1 MSRIF
6 DEFKE
11 KLPLLVT
18 LSSVA
23 SVVIGGSLTK
33 AIVDAKLAGS
43 KSILADAVMNSINN
57 ITNFSFLTGMFADF
71 GLFLKITLGIFA
83 IVFILYFM
91 AKYNESNKSEYEGKE
106 NGSSQWSNGT
116 EDYKHDSNGK
126 EILNKKEGFILSRKH
141 YLGTDLKKVGINKN
155 ILVVGGSGA
164 GKTACYIKPN
174 IMQCLGSYI
183 ITDPKGELYKETS
196 EYLKREGYEVRAF
209 NLVNPTYSDFYNPI
223 SNICSDQDV
232 DTLAHILVTGANK
245 EGGGGDDPFWDNTAK
260 MLICATIYYVLSV
273 LPLEQQNIGSCLNII
288 RQGGADSSI
297 FEKLF
302 IDDLKPE
309 HPGRIQYESFK
320 TAADKTMQSIVISS
334 ISKMRVFDMPAIQRI
349 TSSNSIDFRSVAKK
363 KTVIYVITSA
373 AESTYDFVS
382 TMFFSQMFSIL
393 YKQADDYGSRLPNQ
407 VYFLLDEFANI
418 GQIPDFQ
425 KKLSTTRSLGISIS
439 IIVQSL
445 DQLEALY
452 KESYE
457 NILGNCDT
465 QLLLGTNSQ
474 KTAEYFSKSL
484 GQTTIKI
491 QQKSIN
497 KDKDESK
504 KQGVSI
510 STQRQAR
517 DLMTV
522 DEIRRLDN
530 NKEIIMVRGLKPIL
544 AEKAWYYKY
553 HPKKDIIESLKIASI
568 KEMPIP
574 EAVPYSYFDVQQYL
588 ADRKRRAQEILKSRS
603 KDVEVDTSS
612 MSSTSTQSSQTT
624 SKDDFQ
630 IDLGTPSATQ
640 TQAKP
645 YSAPKNREAE
655 IDTSPLAEGMGSTSY
670 NDLYENSDF
679 DPISHVSKKKKSSS
693 SSSDDFDLQSEL
705 ESKFDKLFGSSGSS
719 NDF

>member
-1 MSRIF
+1 MRDF
-6 DEFKE
+6 FEDLKQ
-11 KLPLLVT
+11 KAPLLITVSLV
-18 LSSVA
+18 LSLVL
-23 SVVIGGSLTK
+23 GGALTK
-33 AIVDAKLAGS
+33 SIVDAKAAGEE
-43 KSILADAVMNSINN
+43 AVIIAAFSTLIGN
-57 ITNFSFLTGMFADF
+57 ITSFKFFSGIFADF
-71 GLFLKITLGIFA
+71 ATFLKITGFIFVG
-83 IVFILYFM
+83 VFGVYFY
-91 AKYNESNKSEYEGKE
+91 AKYKSSQGSEYEGKE
-106 NGSSQWSNGT
+106 NGSSQWGKGA
-116 EDYKHDSNGK
+116 EDYKHDSNGR
-126 EILNKKEGFILSRKH
+126 EILNKKEGFILSKTH

-155 ILVVGGSGA
+155 ILVVGGSGS

-196 EYLKREGYEVRAF
+196 QFLKSEGYDVKAF

-223 SNICSDQDV
+223 YNICSDQDV

-260 MLICATIYYVLSV
+260 MLISATIYYVLSV

-288 RQGGADSSI
+288 RQGGSDSSI

-302 IDDLKPE
+302 IDDLMPE

-349 TSSNSIDFRSVAKK
+349 TSSNSINFRDVAKK

-491 QQKSIN
+491 EQKSIN
-497 KDKDESK
+497 KDKDENK

-522 DEIRRLDN
+522 DEIRRMDN
-530 NKEIIMVRGLKPIL
+530 NKEILMVRGLKPIM
-544 AEKAWYYKY
+544 AEKAWYFKV
-553 HPKKDIIESLKIASI
+553 HPKRDIIESMKLGSI
-568 KEMPIP
+568 KDMPIP
-574 EAVPYSYFDVQQYL
+574 EELPYSYFDVQKYL
-588 ADRKRRAQEILKSRS
+588 QDRKRRAQEILKNRS
-603 KDVEVDTSS
+603 KDVQVDTGYSS
-612 MSSTSTQSSQTT
+612 AAQD
-624 SKDDFQ
+624 KNRPY
-630 IDLGTPSATQ
+630 GTVD
-640 TQAKP
+640 
-645 YSAPKNREAE
+645 KNREAE
-655 IDTSPLAEGMGSTSY
+655 IDHRPLANGMDSNSY
-670 NDLYENSDF
+670 NDLYENNDYN
-679 DPISHVSKKKKSSS
+679 PIADAQTSESKAPNEITQE
-693 SSSDDFDLQSEL
+693 DYDLQSEL
-705 ESKFDKLFGSSGSS
+705 ESKFDKLFGSSSS
-719 NDF
+719 AVNDD

>member
-1 MSRIF
+1 MRKF
-6 DEFKE
+6 FEEFK
-11 KLPLLVT
+11 KNAPALIVLALI
-18 LSSVA
+18 A
-23 SVVIGGSLTK
+23 SVVLGGALTK
-33 AIVDAKLAGS
+33 SITDAKAAGS
-43 KSILADAVMNSINN
+43 TALITDVLGTFLNN
-57 ITNFSFLTGMFADF
+57 ITSMAFLGGMFSDF
-71 GLFLKITLGIFA
+71 LLFLQITFWTFVAVFGIYIFA
-83 IVFILYFM
+83 KLQ
-91 AKYNESNKSEYEGKE
+91 APKTSEYEGRE
-106 NGSSQWSNGT
+106 NGSSVWSDGV
-116 EDYKHDSNGK
+116 EDYKHASDGK
-126 EILNKKEGFILSRKH
+126 EILNKKDGFILSRKH

-174 IMQCLGSYI
+174 IMQCLGSYV

-196 EYLKREGYEVRAF
+196 KFLEQEGYEIKAF
-209 NLVNPTYSDFYNPI
+209 NLVNPKYSDFYNPI
-223 SNICSDQDV
+223 ANICSDQDV
-232 DTLAHILVTGANK
+232 DTLAHILVTGASK
-245 EGGGGDDPFWDNTAK
+245 EGGGDDPFWDNTAK
-260 MLICATIYYVLSV
+260 MLISATIYYVLSV
-273 LPLEQQNIGSCLNII
+273 LPLEEQNIGSCLNII
-288 RQGGADSSI
+288 RQGGSDSSI

-349 TSSNSIDFRSVAKK
+349 TSSNSIDFRNVAKK
-363 KTVIYVITSA
+363 KTAIFVITSA

-407 VYFLLDEFANI
+407 VYFLLDEFANV

-445 DQLEALY
+445 DQLESLY
-452 KESYE
+452 KDSYE

-491 QQKSIN
+491 QQKSIS
-497 KDKDESK
+497 KDKAEK
-504 KQGVSI
+504 EKQGVSI

-530 NKEIIMVRGLKPIL
+530 NKELILVRGLKPII
-544 AEKAWYYKY
+544 AEKAWYFKF
-553 HPKKDIIESLKIASI
+553 HPKREIIESLKIGSI
-568 KEMPIP
+568 TEMPVP
-574 EAVPYSYFDVQQYL
+574 QPVPYGYFDVQQYL
-588 ADRKRRAQEILKSRS
+588 SNRKKRAQEILKARS
-603 KDVEVDTSS
+603 KDVDLDSISFDNQKDKKEGQAPKQNELQID
-612 MSSTSTQSSQTT
+612 MGKT
-624 SKDDFQ
+624 SK
-630 IDLGTPSATQ
+630 
-640 TQAKP
+640 P
-645 YSAPKNREAE
+645 YQPYKEDRGPE
-655 IDTSPLAEGMGSTSY
+655 IDNSPLVEGMEKTSY
-670 NDLYENSDF
+670 NDLYENNDF
-679 DPISHVSKKKKSSS
+679 DPIVGSKKDSKN
-693 SSSDDFDLQSEL
+693 DEFDLQSEL
-705 ESKFDKLFGSSGSS
+705 ESKFNKLFGSTAKKN
-719 NDF
+719 NDDF

>member
-1 MSRIF
+1 MGKFF

-11 KLPLLVT
+11 KAPALIVIALLLVIV
-18 LSSVA
+18 L
-23 SVVIGGSLTK
+23 GGALTK
-33 AIVDAKLAGS
+33 SVTDAAAEGKGWIESLS
-43 KSILADAVMNSINN
+43 TVLDN
-57 ITNFSFLTGMFADF
+57 ITTFSFFSGIFADF
-71 GLFLKITLGIFA
+71 GLFMKISLVIIA
-83 IVFILYFM
+83 IVFGVYFY
-91 AKYNESNKSEYEGKE
+91 AWYKANSGSEYEGKE
-106 NGSSQWSNGT
+106 NGSSQLSNGS

-126 EILNKKEGFILSRKH
+126 EILNKNNGFILSRKH

-196 EYLKREGYEVRAF
+196 EFLKREGYEVKAF

-223 SNICSDQDV
+223 SNVCSDQDV

-288 RQGGADSSI
+288 RQGGADGSI

-349 TSSNSIDFRSVAKK
+349 TSSNSIDFREIARKK
-363 KTVIYVITSA
+363 MAIFVITSA

-382 TMFFSQMFSIL
+382 TMFFSQMLAIL

-452 KESYE
+452 KDSYE

-491 QQKSIN
+491 EQKSIN
-497 KDKDESK
+497 KDKDEAK

-530 NKEIIMVRGLKPIL
+530 NKEIVMVRGLKPIL

-553 HPKKDIIESLKIASI
+553 HPKREIIESLKIESI
-568 KEMPIP
+568 KDMPIP
-574 EAVPYSYFDVQQYL
+574 EPVPYSYFDVQQYL
-588 ADRKRRAQEILKSRS
+588 ADRKRRAQEILKSNR
-603 KDVEVDTSS
+603 KDVEIDTSS
-612 MSSTSTQSSQTT
+612 LGQSSVATTSTPAQSEP
-624 SKDDFQ
+624 Q
-630 IDLGTPSATQ
+630 IDIGNSAVNTPQ
-640 TQAKP
+640 RP
-645 YSAPKNREAE
+645 YSAQPKNREAE
-655 IDTSPLAEGMGSTSY
+655 IDNRPLAEGMSSTSY

-679 DPISHVSKKKKSSS
+679 DPISNGSKKSSS
-693 SSSDDFDLQSEL
+693 SSDEFDLQSEL
-705 ESKFDKLFGSSGSS
+705 ESKFDKLFGKSSS
-719 NDF
+719 NSNTDI

>member
-1 MSRIF
+1 MKGFF
-6 DEFKE
+6 DEFKQ
-11 KLPLLVT
+11 KAPILIVIALV
-18 LSSVA
+18 LA
-23 SVVIGGSLTK
+23 VVFGGALTK
-33 AIVDAKLAGS
+33 SITDAKVAGS
-43 KSILADAVMNSINN
+43 DSLLFEVLTTLFGN
-57 ITNFSFLTGMFADF
+57 ITNMSFFSGIVADI
-71 GLFLKITLGIFA
+71 GLFLQITLWIFVVVFGIYIYA
-83 IVFILYFM
+83 YS
-91 AKYNESNKSEYEGKE
+91 KNSNKSEYEGKE
-106 NGSSQWSNGT
+106 NGSSQWSNGS
-116 EDYKHDSNGK
+116 EDYKHDSNGR
-126 EILNKKEGFILSRKH
+126 EILNKKEGFILSTKH

-183 ITDPKGELYKETS
+183 VTDPKGELYKETS
-196 EYLKREGYEVRAF
+196 KFLKNEGYDVKTF

-260 MLICATIYYVLSV
+260 MLISATIYYVLSV

-349 TSSNSIDFRSVAKK
+349 TSSNSIDFRNVAKK

-445 DQLEALY
+445 DQLESLY
-452 KESYE
+452 KDSYE

-491 QQKSIN
+491 EQKSIS
-497 KDKDESK
+497 KDKDEAK

-530 NKEIIMVRGLKPIL
+530 NKEIIMVRGLKPIM
-544 AEKAWYYKY
+544 ANKAWYYKF
-553 HPKKDIIESLKIASI
+553 HPKREIIESMKIGSI

-574 EAVPYSYFDVQQYL
+574 EPVPYSYFDVQQYL
-588 ADRKRRAQEILKSRS
+588 ADRKRRAQEILKSRQ
-603 KDVEVDTSS
+603 KEVEVDTSS
-612 MSSTSTQSSQTT
+612 MSSSTSSSQTT
-624 SKDDFQ
+624 S
-630 IDLGTPSATQ
+630 ATSS
-640 TQAKP
+640 T
-645 YSAPKNREAE
+645 PKNYSTYTAEKNRDAE
-655 IDTSPLAEGMGSTSY
+655 IDTRPLADGMDSSSY
-670 NDLYENSDF
+670 NDLYENSDYN
-679 DPISHVSKKKKSSS
+679 PISNVKTSGKKAQN
-693 SSSDDFDLQSEL
+693 DEFDLQNEL
-705 ESKFDKLFGSSGSS
+705 ESKFDKLFGSSS
-719 NDF
+719 NKNNNDY

>member
-1 MSRIF
+1 MRKF
-6 DEFKE
+6 FEEFK
-11 KLPLLVT
+11 KNAPMLIVLALI
-18 LSSVA
+18 A
-23 SVVIGGSLTK
+23 SVVFGGALTK
-33 AIVDAKLAGS
+33 SITDAKAAESTSLITDVLS
-43 KSILADAVMNSINN
+43 TVFDN
-57 ITNFSFLTGMFADF
+57 ITSLAFLGGMFSDF
-71 GLFLKITLGIFA
+71 LLFLQITLWIFVAVFAIYIFA
-83 IVFILYFM
+83 KM
-91 AKYNESNKSEYEGKE
+91 QANPSSEYEGKE
-106 NGSSQWSNGT
+106 NGSSVWSDGV
-116 EDYKHDSNGK
+116 EDYKHASDGK

-174 IMQCLGSYI
+174 IMQCLGSYV

-196 EYLKREGYEVRAF
+196 KFLEQEGYEIKAF
-209 NLVNPTYSDFYNPI
+209 NLVNPKYSDFYNPI
-223 SNICSDQDV
+223 ANICSDQDV

-245 EGGGGDDPFWDNTAK
+245 EGGGDDPFWDNTAK
-260 MLICATIYYVLSV
+260 MLISATIYYVLSV
-273 LPLEQQNIGSCLNII
+273 LPLEEQNIGSCLNII

-363 KTVIYVITSA
+363 KTAIFVITSA

-407 VYFLLDEFANI
+407 VYFLLDEFANV

-445 DQLEALY
+445 DQLESLY
-452 KESYE
+452 KDSYE

-491 QQKSIN
+491 QQKSVS
-497 KDKDESK
+497 KDKSEHE

-530 NKEIIMVRGLKPIL
+530 NKEIIMVRGLKPIM
-544 AEKAWYYKY
+544 AEKAWYFKF
-553 HPKKDIIESLKIASI
+553 HPKREIIESLKIGSI
-568 KEMPIP
+568 TEMPIP
-574 EAVPYSYFDVQQYL
+574 KSVPYGYFDVQQYL
-588 ADRKRRAQEILKSRS
+588 ANRKKRAQEILKSRS
-603 KDVEVDTSS
+603 KDVDLDSISFDTN
-612 MSSTSTQSSQTT
+612 TPKAQPAPAA
-624 SKDDFQ
+624 KEPDIQ
-630 IDLGTPSATQ
+630 IDMGKPS
-640 TQAKP
+640 KP
-645 YSAPKNREAE
+645 YEPFKTDKGPE
-655 IDTSPLAEGMGSTSY
+655 IDNNPLVEGMEKTSY

-679 DPISHVSKKKKSSS
+679 DPISHTSSKSSKN
-693 SSSDDFDLQSEL
+693 DEFDLQSEL
-705 ESKFDKLFGSSGSS
+705 ESKFDKLFGKSSKKN
-719 NDF
+719 NDDF

>member
-1 MSRIF
+1 MRKF
-6 DEFKE
+6 FEDFK
-11 KLPLLVT
+11 KNAPVLVV
-18 LSSVA
+18 LALIA
-23 SVVIGGSLTK
+23 SVVVGGAITQS
-33 AIVDAKLAGS
+33 IVDARAAEEGS
-43 KSILADAVMNSINN
+43 KLFDVISSTFTN
-57 ITNFSFLTGMFADF
+57 ITNMAFLGGIFSDFL
-71 GLFLKITLGIFA
+71 LFLQVTFWIFVVVFGVYVFAKIS
-83 IVFILYFM
+83 
-91 AKYNESNKSEYEGKE
+91 AKSKSEYEGKE
-106 NGSSQWSNGT
+106 NGSSEWSDGV

-126 EILNKKEGFILSRKH
+126 EILNKKDGFILSRRH

-155 ILVVGGSGA
+155 VIVVGGSGS

-174 IMQCLGSYI
+174 IMQCLGSYV

-196 EYLKREGYEVRAF
+196 KYLQNEGYDVKVF
-209 NLVNPTYSDFYNPI
+209 NLVNPKYSDFYNPI

-232 DTLAHILVTGANK
+232 DTLAHILVTGAHK

-260 MLICATIYYVLSV
+260 MLISATIYYVLSV

-349 TSSNSIDFRSVAKK
+349 TSSNSIDFRAVAKK

-452 KESYE
+452 KDSYE

-465 QLLLGTNSQ
+465 QILLGTNSQ

-484 GQTTIKI
+484 GQTTIRI
-491 QQKSIN
+491 ESKSVN
-497 KDKDESK
+497 KDKDERQ
-504 KQGVSI
+504 KQGVSV

-517 DLMTV
+517 DLLTV

-553 HPKKDIIESLKIASI
+553 HPKREIIESLKIESI
-568 KEMPIP
+568 TDMPIP
-574 EAVPYSYFDVQQYL
+574 EMVPYSYFDVQRYL
-588 ADRKRRAQEILKSRS
+588 VDRKRRAQEVLRARQ
-603 KDVEVDTSS
+603 KDVEIDQETVNAPKPEAKVAPSP
-612 MSSTSTQSSQTT
+612 STTP
-624 SKDDFQ
+624 DIQ
-630 IDLGTPSATQ
+630 IEND
-640 TQAKP
+640 AKP
-645 YSAPKNREAE
+645 YDPYKNRKGEAE
-655 IDTSPLAEGMGSTSY
+655 IDNKPLVEGMEETSY
-670 NDLYENSDF
+670 NDLYENNDN
-679 DPISHVSKKKKSSS
+679 DPINGGSQK
-693 SSSDDFDLQSEL
+693 DDFDLQKEL
-705 ESKFDKLFGSSGSS
+705 EAKFDKLFGKP
-719 NDF
+719 NKKNEDY

>member
-1 MSRIF
+1 MKGFF
-6 DEFKE
+6 DEFKQ
-11 KLPLLVT
+11 KAPILIVIALV
-18 LSSVA
+18 LA
-23 SVVIGGSLTK
+23 VVFGGALTK
-33 AIVDAKLAGS
+33 SITDAKVAGS
-43 KSILADAVMNSINN
+43 DSLLFEVLTTLFGN
-57 ITNFSFLTGMFADF
+57 ITNMSFFSGIVADI
-71 GLFLKITLGIFA
+71 GLFLQITLWIFVVVFGIYIYA
-83 IVFILYFM
+83 YF
-91 AKYNESNKSEYEGKE
+91 KNSNKSEYEGKE
-106 NGSSQWSNGT
+106 NGSSQWSNGS
-116 EDYKHDSNGK
+116 EDYKHDSNGR
-126 EILNKKEGFILSRKH
+126 EILNKKEGFILSTKH

-183 ITDPKGELYKETS
+183 VTDPKGELYKETS
-196 EYLKREGYEVRAF
+196 KFLKNEGYDVKTF

-260 MLICATIYYVLSV
+260 MLISATIYYVLSV

-349 TSSNSIDFRSVAKK
+349 TSSNSIDFRNVAKK

-445 DQLEALY
+445 DQLESLY
-452 KESYE
+452 KDSYE

-491 QQKSIN
+491 EQKSIS
-497 KDKDESK
+497 KDKDEAK

-530 NKEIIMVRGLKPIL
+530 NKEIIMVRGLKPIM
-544 AEKAWYYKY
+544 ANKAWYYKF
-553 HPKKDIIESLKIASI
+553 HPKREIIESMKIGSI

-574 EAVPYSYFDVQQYL
+574 EPVPYSYFDVQQYL
-588 ADRKRRAQEILKSRS
+588 ADRKRRAQEILKSRQ
-603 KDVEVDTSS
+603 KEVEVDTSS
-612 MSSTSTQSSQTT
+612 MSSSTSSSQTT
-624 SKDDFQ
+624 S
-630 IDLGTPSATQ
+630 ATSS
-640 TQAKP
+640 T
-645 YSAPKNREAE
+645 PKNYSTYTAEKNRDAE
-655 IDTSPLAEGMGSTSY
+655 IDTRPLADGMDSSSY
-670 NDLYENSDF
+670 NDLYENSDYN
-679 DPISHVSKKKKSSS
+679 PISNVKTSGKKAQN
-693 SSSDDFDLQSEL
+693 DEFDLQNEL
-705 ESKFDKLFGSSGSS
+705 ESKFDKLFGSSS
-719 NDF
+719 NKNNNDY

>member
-1 MSRIF
+1 MKGFF
-6 DEFKE
+6 DEFKQ
-11 KLPLLVT
+11 KAPILIVIALV
-18 LSSVA
+18 LA
-23 SVVIGGSLTK
+23 VVFGGALTK
-33 AIVDAKLAGS
+33 SITDAKVAGS
-43 KSILADAVMNSINN
+43 DSLLFEVLTTLFGN
-57 ITNFSFLTGMFADF
+57 ITNMSFFSGIVADI
-71 GLFLKITLGIFA
+71 GLFLQITLWIFVVVFGIYIYA
-83 IVFILYFM
+83 YS
-91 AKYNESNKSEYEGKE
+91 KNSNKSEYEGKE
-106 NGSSQWSNGT
+106 NGSSQWSNGS
-116 EDYKHDSNGK
+116 EDYKHDSNGR
-126 EILNKKEGFILSRKH
+126 EILNKKEGFILSTKH

-183 ITDPKGELYKETS
+183 VTDPKGELYKETS
-196 EYLKREGYEVRAF
+196 KFLKNEGYDVKTF

-260 MLICATIYYVLSV
+260 MLISATIYYVLSV

-349 TSSNSIDFRSVAKK
+349 TSSNSIDFRNVAKK

-445 DQLEALY
+445 DQLESLY
-452 KESYE
+452 KDSYE

-491 QQKSIN
+491 EQKSIS
-497 KDKDESK
+497 KDKDEAK

-530 NKEIIMVRGLKPIL
+530 NKEIIMVRGLKPIM
-544 AEKAWYYKY
+544 ANKAWYYKF
-553 HPKKDIIESLKIASI
+553 HPKREIIESMKIGSI

-574 EAVPYSYFDVQQYL
+574 EPVPYSYFDVQQYL
-588 ADRKRRAQEILKSRS
+588 ADRKRRAQEILKSRQ
-603 KDVEVDTSS
+603 KEVEVDTSS
-612 MSSTSTQSSQTT
+612 MSSSTSSSQTT
-624 SKDDFQ
+624 S
-630 IDLGTPSATQ
+630 ATSS
-640 TQAKP
+640 T
-645 YSAPKNREAE
+645 PKNYSTYTAEKNRDAE
-655 IDTSPLAEGMGSTSY
+655 IDTRPLADGMDSSSY
-670 NDLYENSDF
+670 NDLYENSDYN
-679 DPISHVSKKKKSSS
+679 PISNVKTSGKKAQN
-693 SSSDDFDLQSEL
+693 DEFDLQNEL
-705 ESKFDKLFGSSGSS
+705 ESKFDKLFGSSS
-719 NDF
+719 NKNNDDY

>member
-1 MSRIF
+1 MRDF
-6 DEFKE
+6 FEDFKQ
-11 KLPLLVT
+11 KAPLLLIVSLI
-18 LSSVA
+18 LSIVLGGAICKSVA
-23 SVVIGGSLTK
+23 
-33 AIVDAKLAGS
+33 DAKAAGDTKLLAAA
-43 KSILADAVMNSINN
+43 ITNSFGN
-57 ITNFSFLTGMFADF
+57 ITNFSFFSGIFAEF
-71 GLFLKITLGIFA
+71 VLFLKITGVIIVIAFA
-83 IVFILYFM
+83 MYAY
-91 AKYNESNKSEYEGKE
+91 AKYKASQKGEYEGKE
-106 NGSSQWSNGT
+106 NGSSQWGRGA
-116 EDYKHDSNGK
+116 EDYKHASDGK
-126 EILNKKEGFILSRKH
+126 EILNRKEGFILSKTH
-141 YLGTDLKKVGINKN
+141 YLGTDLRKVGINKN
-155 ILVVGGSGA
+155 ILVVGGSGS

-196 EYLKREGYEVRAF
+196 QFLKSEGYDVKAF

-223 SNICSDQDV
+223 YNICSDQDV

-260 MLICATIYYVLSV
+260 MLISATIYYVLSV

-302 IDDLKPE
+302 IDDLMPE

-349 TSSNSIDFRSVAKK
+349 TSSNSINFRDVAKK

-452 KESYE
+452 KDSYE

-491 QQKSIN
+491 EQKSIN
-497 KDKDESK
+497 KDKDENK

-522 DEIRRLDN
+522 DEIRRMDN
-530 NKEIIMVRGLKPIL
+530 NKEILMVRGLKPIM
-544 AEKAWYYKY
+544 AEKAWYFKV
-553 HPKKDIIESLKIASI
+553 HPKRDIIESMKLGSI
-568 KEMPIP
+568 KDMPIP
-574 EAVPYSYFDVQQYL
+574 EELPYSFFDVQKYL
-588 ADRKRRAQEILKSRS
+588 QDRKRRAQEILKNRS
-603 KDVEVDTSS
+603 KDVQVDTGFS
-612 MSSTSTQSSQTT
+612 
-624 SKDDFQ
+624 
-630 IDLGTPSATQ
+630 SATQ
-640 TQAKP
+640 DKSRP
-645 YSAPKNREAE
+645 YGSVDKNREAE
-655 IDTSPLAEGMGSTSY
+655 IDTRPLANGMDSNSY
-670 NDLYENSDF
+670 NDLYENNDYN
-679 DPISHVSKKKKSSS
+679 PIADAQTSESKAPNEITQE
-693 SSSDDFDLQSEL
+693 DYDLQSEL
-705 ESKFDKLFGSSGSS
+705 ESKFDKLFGSSSS
-719 NDF
+719 AVNDDL

>member
-1 MSRIF
+1 MKDF
-6 DEFKE
+6 FEDFKQ
-11 KLPLLVT
+11 KAPILIVITLVISIV
-18 LSSVA
+18 L
-23 SVVIGGSLTK
+23 GGSLTK
-33 AIVDAKLAGS
+33 SIVDAKAAGEDVLYYVLS
-43 KSILADAVMNSINN
+43 NWLGN
-57 ITNFSFLTGMFADF
+57 ITNMGFFAGVFADF
-71 GLFLKITLGIFA
+71 LLFLKITLVITVVVFGIY
-83 IVFILYFM
+83 IY
-91 AKYNESNKSEYEGKE
+91 AKIKAGQKSEYEGKE
-106 NGSSQWSNGT
+106 NGSSQWGKGS
-116 EDYKHDSNGK
+116 EDYKHDSTGR
-126 EILNKKEGFILSRKH
+126 EILNKKDGFILSKTH

-155 ILVVGGSGA
+155 ILVVGGSGS

-196 EYLKREGYEVRAF
+196 QFLKSEGYDVKAF

-223 SNICSDQDV
+223 YNICSDQDV

-260 MLICATIYYVLSV
+260 MLISATIYYVLSV

-288 RQGGADSSI
+288 RQGGSDSSI

-302 IDDLKPE
+302 IDDLMPE

-349 TSSNSIDFRSVAKK
+349 TSSNSINFRDVAKK

-452 KESYE
+452 KDSYE

-491 QQKSIN
+491 EQKSIN
-497 KDKDESK
+497 KDKDENK

-522 DEIRRLDN
+522 DEIRRMDN
-530 NKEIIMVRGLKPIL
+530 NKEILMVRGLKPIM
-544 AEKAWYYKY
+544 AEKAWYFKV
-553 HPKKDIIESLKIASI
+553 HPKRDIIESMKLGSI
-568 KEMPIP
+568 KDMPIP
-574 EAVPYSYFDVQQYL
+574 EELPYSYFDVQKYL
-588 ADRKRRAQEILKSRS
+588 QDRKRRAQEILKNRS
-603 KDVEVDTSS
+603 KDVQVDTGYSS
-612 MSSTSTQSSQTT
+612 SAAQD
-624 SKDDFQ
+624 KNRPY
-630 IDLGTPSATQ
+630 GTVD
-640 TQAKP
+640 
-645 YSAPKNREAE
+645 KNREAE
-655 IDTSPLAEGMGSTSY
+655 IDHRPLANGMDSNSY
-670 NDLYENSDF
+670 NDLYENNDYN
-679 DPISHVSKKKKSSS
+679 PIADAQTSESKAPNEITQE
-693 SSSDDFDLQSEL
+693 DYDLQSEL
-705 ESKFDKLFGSSGSS
+705 ESKFDKLFGSSSS
-719 NDF
+719 AVNDD

>member
-1 MSRIF
+1 MKGFF
-6 DEFKE
+6 DEFKQ
-11 KLPLLVT
+11 KAPILIVIALV
-18 LSSVA
+18 LA
-23 SVVIGGSLTK
+23 VVFGGALTK
-33 AIVDAKLAGS
+33 SITDAKVAGS
-43 KSILADAVMNSINN
+43 DSLLFEVLTTLFGN
-57 ITNFSFLTGMFADF
+57 ITNMSFFSGIVADI
-71 GLFLKITLGIFA
+71 GLFLQITLWIFVVVFGIYIYA
-83 IVFILYFM
+83 YS
-91 AKYNESNKSEYEGKE
+91 KNSNKSEYEGKE
-106 NGSSQWSNGT
+106 NGSSQWSNGS
-116 EDYKHDSNGK
+116 EDYKHDSNGR
-126 EILNKKEGFILSRKH
+126 EILNKKEGFILSTKH

-183 ITDPKGELYKETS
+183 VTDPKGELYKETS
-196 EYLKREGYEVRAF
+196 KFLKNEGYDVKTF

-260 MLICATIYYVLSV
+260 MLISATIYYVLSV

-349 TSSNSIDFRSVAKK
+349 TSSNSIDFRNVAKK

-445 DQLEALY
+445 DQLESLY
-452 KESYE
+452 KDSYE

-491 QQKSIN
+491 EQKSIS
-497 KDKDESK
+497 KDKDEAK

-530 NKEIIMVRGLKPIL
+530 NKEIIMVRGLKPIM
-544 AEKAWYYKY
+544 ANKAWYYKF
-553 HPKKDIIESLKIASI
+553 HPKREIIESMKIGSI

-574 EAVPYSYFDVQQYL
+574 EPVPYSYFDVQQYL
-588 ADRKRRAQEILKSRS
+588 ADRKRRAQEILKSRQ
-603 KDVEVDTSS
+603 KEVEVDTSS
-612 MSSTSTQSSQTT
+612 MSSSTSSSQTT
-624 SKDDFQ
+624 S
-630 IDLGTPSATQ
+630 ATSS
-640 TQAKP
+640 T
-645 YSAPKNREAE
+645 PKNYSTYTAEKNRNAE
-655 IDTSPLAEGMGSTSY
+655 IDTRPLADGMDSSSY
-670 NDLYENSDF
+670 NDLYENSDYN
-679 DPISHVSKKKKSSS
+679 PISNVKTSGKKAQN
-693 SSSDDFDLQSEL
+693 DEFDLQNEL
-705 ESKFDKLFGSSGSS
+705 ESKFDKLFGSSS
-719 NDF
+719 NKNNDDY

>member
-1 MSRIF
+1 MRDF
-6 DEFKE
+6 FEDFKQ
-11 KLPLLVT
+11 KAPLLLIISLI
-18 LSSVA
+18 LSIVLGGAICRSVA
-23 SVVIGGSLTK
+23 
-33 AIVDAKLAGS
+33 DAKAAGDTKLLAAA
-43 KSILADAVMNSINN
+43 ITNSFGN
-57 ITNFSFLTGMFADF
+57 ITNFSFFTGVFAEF
-71 GLFLKITLGIFA
+71 LLFLKITGVILLV
-83 IVFILYFM
+83 VFGMY
-91 AKYNESNKSEYEGKE
+91 AYSRYKASQTSEYEGKE
-106 NGSSQWSNGT
+106 NGSSQWGKGA
-116 EDYKHDSNGK
+116 EDFKHASDGK
-126 EILNKKEGFILSRKH
+126 EILNKKEGFILSKTH
-141 YLGTDLKKVGINKN
+141 YLGTDLRKVGINKN
-155 ILVVGGSGA
+155 ILVVGGSGS

-196 EYLKREGYEVRAF
+196 QFLKSEGYDVKAF

-223 SNICSDQDV
+223 YNICSDQDV

-260 MLICATIYYVLSV
+260 MLISATIYYVLSV

-302 IDDLKPE
+302 IDDLMPE
-309 HPGRIQYESFK
+309 QPGRIQYESFK

-349 TSSNSIDFRSVAKK
+349 TSSNSINFRDVAKK

-452 KESYE
+452 KDSYE

-491 QQKSIN
+491 EQKSIN
-497 KDKDESK
+497 KDKDENK

-522 DEIRRLDN
+522 DEIRRMDN
-530 NKEIIMVRGLKPIL
+530 NKEILMVRGLKPIM
-544 AEKAWYYKY
+544 AEKAWYFKV
-553 HPKKDIIESLKIASI
+553 HPKRDIIESMKLGSI
-568 KEMPIP
+568 KDMPIP
-574 EAVPYSYFDVQQYL
+574 EELPYSYFDVQKYL
-588 ADRKRRAQEILKSRS
+588 QDRKRRAQEILKNRS
-603 KDVEVDTSS
+603 KDVQVDTGYSS
-612 MSSTSTQSSQTT
+612 AAQD
-624 SKDDFQ
+624 KNRPY
-630 IDLGTPSATQ
+630 GTVD
-640 TQAKP
+640 
-645 YSAPKNREAE
+645 KNREAE
-655 IDTSPLAEGMGSTSY
+655 IDHRPLANGMDSNSY
-670 NDLYENSDF
+670 NDLYENNDYN
-679 DPISHVSKKKKSSS
+679 PIADAQTSESKAPNEITQE
-693 SSSDDFDLQSEL
+693 DYDLQSEL
-705 ESKFDKLFGSSGSS
+705 ESKFDKLFGSSSS
-719 NDF
+719 AVNDD

>member
-1 MSRIF
+1 MKDF
-6 DEFKE
+6 FEDFKQ
-11 KLPLLVT
+11 KAPALIIIALV
-18 LSSVA
+18 LAIVL
-23 SVVIGGSLTK
+23 GGSLTK
-33 AIVDAKLAGS
+33 SITDAKATGDE
-43 KSILADAVMNSINN
+43 SILFDVLSTWFSN
-57 ITNFSFLTGMFADF
+57 ITNMSFFSGMFSDF
-71 GLFLKITLGIFA
+71 GLFLQITLAIFA
-83 IVFILYFM
+83 IVFIIYVY
-91 AKYNESNKSEYEGKE
+91 AKYNSSKTNEYEGKE
-106 NGSSQWSNGT
+106 NGSSQWSHGS
-116 EDYKHDSNGK
+116 EDYKLASNGK
-126 EILNKKEGFILSRKH
+126 EILNRKEGFILSKKH

-196 EYLKREGYEVRAF
+196 KFLIDEGYEVKAF

-223 SNICSDQDV
+223 ANICSDQDV

-245 EGGGGDDPFWDNTAK
+245 DGGGGDDPFWDNTAK
-260 MLICATIYYVLSV
+260 MLISATIYYVLSV

-302 IDDLKPE
+302 IDDLMPE

-349 TSSNSIDFRSVAKK
+349 TSTNSIDFYKVAKK
-363 KTVIYVITSA
+363 KTAIFVITSA

-445 DQLEALY
+445 DQLESLY
-452 KESYE
+452 KDSYE

-465 QLLLGTNSQ
+465 QLMLGTNSQ

-491 QQKSIN
+491 EQKSIS
-497 KDKDESK
+497 KDKDEAK

-544 AEKAWYYKY
+544 AEKAWYFTC
-553 HPKKDIIESLKIASI
+553 HPKREIIESKKIESI

-574 EAVPYSYFDVQQYL
+574 QPIPYSYFDVQKYL
-588 ADRKRRAQEILKSRS
+588 ADRKRRAQEILRSRQ
-603 KDVEVDTSS
+603 KEVEVDTSS
-612 MSSTSTQSSQTT
+612 IDVDTSSTVTSSTT
-624 SKDDFQ
+624 S
-630 IDLGTPSATQ
+630 TS
-640 TQAKP
+640 
-645 YSAPKNREAE
+645 KNYASYEVNKKRDAE
-655 IDTSPLAEGMGSTSY
+655 IDTSPLAEGM
-670 NDLYENSDF
+670 
-679 DPISHVSKKKKSSS
+679 SSS
-693 SSSDDFDLQSEL
+693 SYNNLYEDNDYNPISSSSKKSQNDEFDLQSEL
-705 ESKFDKLFGSSGSS
+705 ESKFDKLFGKSGKK
-719 NDF
+719 NTDDY

>member
-1 MSRIF
+1 MRDF
-6 DEFKE
+6 FEDFK
-11 KLPLLVT
+11 KKAPILLIIT
-18 LSSVA
+18 LVVA
-23 SVVIGGSLTK
+23 VVFGGSLTK
-33 AIVDAKLAGS
+33 SIVDAKAAGAE
-43 KSILADAVMNSINN
+43 SILFEAVKNVIGN
-57 ITNFSFLTGMFADF
+57 ITNFSFFAGIFADF
-71 GLFLKITLGIFA
+71 GLFLKLTLVIAVVVFGI
-83 IVFILYFM
+83 YFY
-91 AKYNESNKSEYEGKE
+91 AKYKASQVGEYEGKE
-106 NGSSQWSNGT
+106 NGSSQWGKGS
-116 EDYKHDSNGK
+116 EDYKHDSNGR
-126 EILNKKEGFILSRKH
+126 EILNKKDGFILSKTH

-155 ILVVGGSGA
+155 ILVVGGSGS

-196 EYLKREGYEVRAF
+196 KFLKSEGYEVKAF

-223 SNICSDQDV
+223 ANLCSDQDV

-260 MLICATIYYVLSV
+260 MLISATIYYVLSV

-302 IDDLKPE
+302 IDDLMPE

-452 KESYE
+452 KDSYE

-491 QQKSIN
+491 EQKSIN
-497 KDKDESK
+497 KDKDEAK

-522 DEIRRLDN
+522 DEIRRMDN
-530 NKEIIMVRGLKPIL
+530 NKELLMVRGLKPIL
-544 AEKAWYYKY
+544 AEKAWYFLF
-553 HPKKDIIESLKIASI
+553 HPKRSIIEGMKIDSI

-574 EAVPYSYFDVQQYL
+574 EEIPYSYFDVQQYL
-588 ADRKRRAQEILKSRS
+588 QDRKRRAQEILRNRS
-603 KDVEVDTSS
+603 KEVEVETGYS
-612 MSSTSTQSSQTT
+612 
-624 SKDDFQ
+624 
-630 IDLGTPSATQ
+630 SATQ
-640 TQAKP
+640 TASRP
-645 YSAPKNREAE
+645 YTGEKNREAE
-655 IDTSPLAEGMGSTSY
+655 IDTRPLAEGMDSNSY
-670 NDLYENSDF
+670 NDLYENNDYN
-679 DPISHVSKKKKSSS
+679 PISNAETSSS
-693 SSSDDFDLQSEL
+693 GSQAEEDYDLQSEL
-705 ESKFDKLFGSSGSS
+705 ESKFDKLFGSTS
-719 NDF
+719 NNNENYD

>member
-1 MSRIF
+1 MRDF
-6 DEFKE
+6 FEDFKQ
-11 KLPLLVT
+11 KAPILIVLALV
-18 LSSVA
+18 A
-23 SVVIGGSLTK
+23 AVVLGGSLTK
-33 AIVDAKLAGS
+33 SITDAKASG
-43 KSILADAVMNSINN
+43 ADSLLFAVVETWLGN
-57 ITNFSFLTGMFADF
+57 ITNLSFFSGMFSDF
-71 GLFLKITLGIFA
+71 GLFLHITLWIFVIVFA
-83 IVFILYFM
+83 IYIL
-91 AKYNESNKSEYEGKE
+91 AKINAGSHSEYEGKE
-106 NGSSQWSNGT
+106 NGSSQWSQGA
-116 EDYKHDSNGK
+116 EDYKHDSNGR
-126 EILNKKEGFILSRKH
+126 EILNRKEGFILSRKH

-174 IMQCLGSYI
+174 IMQCLGSYV

-196 EYLKREGYEVRAF
+196 KFLKNEGYDVKTF

-223 SNICSDQDV
+223 ANICSAQDV
-232 DTLAHILVTGANK
+232 DTVAHILVTGAHK

-260 MLICATIYYVLSV
+260 MLISATIYYVLSV

-288 RQGGADSSI
+288 RQGGNDSSI

-363 KTVIYVITSA
+363 KSVIYVITSA

-497 KDKDESK
+497 KDKDEAK

-530 NKEIIMVRGLKPIL
+530 NKEIIMVRGLKPIM
-544 AEKAWYYKY
+544 AEKAWYFKY
-553 HPKKDIIESLKIASI
+553 HPKRDIIESMKINSI

-574 EAVPYSYFDVQQYL
+574 EPVPYSYFDVHEYL
-588 ADRKRRAQEILKSRS
+588 AERKRRAQEILKSRS
-603 KDVEVDTSS
+603 KDVDIDTSS
-612 MSSTSTQSSQTT
+612 FANNNSSTT
-624 SKDDFQ
+624 SDAS
-630 IDLGTPSATQ
+630 SATQ
-640 TQAKP
+640 DSKKAYSYSMAEKDKDEEVNTKP
-645 YSAPKNREAE
+645 SAQGLEN
-655 IDTSPLAEGMGSTSY
+655 LSY
-670 NDLYENSDF
+670 NDLYENSDVN
-679 DPISHVSKKKKSSS
+679 PIASEDENSND
-693 SSSDDFDLQSEL
+693 DDFDLQSEL
-705 ESKFDKLFGSSGSS
+705 ESKFDKLFGKSSKKS
-719 NDF
+719 DTDYL

>member
-1 MSRIF
+1 MRDF
-6 DEFKE
+6 FEDFKQ
-11 KLPLLVT
+11 KAPILIVIALIL
-18 LSSVA
+18 
-23 SVVIGGSLTK
+23 SVVLGGAITK
-33 AIVDAKLAGS
+33 SVVDAKAANESSLVV
-43 KSILADAVMNSINN
+43 AVISTFWGN
-57 ITNFSFLTGMFADF
+57 ITSLQFFSGIFADF
-71 GLFLKITLGIFA
+71 LTFLKISGFIFLVVFGIY
-83 IVFILYFM
+83 IY
-91 AKYNESNKSEYEGKE
+91 AKYKAGKGSEYEGKE
-106 NGSSQWSNGT
+106 NGSSQWGKGA
-116 EDYKHDSNGK
+116 EDFKHASDGK
-126 EILNKKEGFILSRKH
+126 EILNKKEGFILSKTH
-141 YLGTDLKKVGINKN
+141 YLGTDLRKVGINKN
-155 ILVVGGSGA
+155 ILVVGGSGS

-196 EYLKREGYEVRAF
+196 QFLKSEGYDVKAF

-223 SNICSDQDV
+223 YNICSDQDV

-260 MLICATIYYVLSV
+260 MLISATIYYVLSV

-302 IDDLKPE
+302 IDDLMPE

-349 TSSNSIDFRSVAKK
+349 TSSNSINFRDVAKK

-452 KESYE
+452 KDSYE

-491 QQKSIN
+491 EQKSIN
-497 KDKDESK
+497 KDKDENK

-522 DEIRRLDN
+522 DEIRRMDN
-530 NKEIIMVRGLKPIL
+530 NKEILMVRGLKPIM
-544 AEKAWYYKY
+544 AEKAWYFKV
-553 HPKKDIIESLKIASI
+553 HPKRDIIESMKLGSI
-568 KEMPIP
+568 KDMPIP
-574 EAVPYSYFDVQQYL
+574 EELPYSYFDVQKYL
-588 ADRKRRAQEILKSRS
+588 QDRKRRAQEILKNRS
-603 KDVEVDTSS
+603 KDVQVDTGYSS
-612 MSSTSTQSSQTT
+612 AAQD
-624 SKDDFQ
+624 KNRPY
-630 IDLGTPSATQ
+630 GTVD
-640 TQAKP
+640 
-645 YSAPKNREAE
+645 KNREAE
-655 IDTSPLAEGMGSTSY
+655 IDHRPLANGMDSNSY
-670 NDLYENSDF
+670 NDLYENNDYN
-679 DPISHVSKKKKSSS
+679 PIADAQTSESKAPNEITQE
-693 SSSDDFDLQSEL
+693 DYDLQSEL
-705 ESKFDKLFGSSGSS
+705 ESKFDKLFGSSSS
-719 NDF
+719 AVNDD

>member
-1 MSRIF
+1 MRKF
-6 DEFKE
+6 FEEFK
-11 KLPLLVT
+11 KNAPVLIVLALI
-18 LSSVA
+18 A
-23 SVVIGGSLTK
+23 SVVFGGALTK
-33 AIVDAKLAGS
+33 SITDAKEAGS
-43 KSILADAVMNSINN
+43 DSLLFDVIQTFLGN
-57 ITNFSFLTGMFADF
+57 ITNMGFFAGMFSDF
-71 GLFLKITLGIFA
+71 ILFLQITFWIFVAVFGIYIFTKIQ
-83 IVFILYFM
+83 
-91 AKYNESNKSEYEGKE
+91 SNSKSEYEGKE
-106 NGSSQWSNGT
+106 NGSSSWSNGS
-116 EDYKHDSNGK
+116 EDYMHASNGK
-126 EILNKKEGFILSRKH
+126 EILNRKEGFILSKRH

-174 IMQCLGSYI
+174 IMQCLGSYV

-196 EYLKREGYEVRAF
+196 KFLEQEGYEIKAF
-209 NLVNPTYSDFYNPI
+209 NLVNPKYSDFYNPI
-223 SNICSDQDV
+223 ANICSDQDV

-245 EGGGGDDPFWDNTAK
+245 EGGGDDPFWDNTAK
-260 MLICATIYYVLSV
+260 MLISATIYYVLSV
-273 LPLEQQNIGSCLNII
+273 LPLEEQNIGSCLNII

-349 TSSNSIDFRSVAKK
+349 TSSNSIDFRNVAKK
-363 KTVIYVITSA
+363 KTAIYVITSA

-407 VYFLLDEFANI
+407 VYFLLDEFANV

-445 DQLEALY
+445 DQLESLY
-452 KESYE
+452 KDSYE

-491 QQKSIN
+491 EQKSIS
-497 KDKDESK
+497 KDKSEQQ

-544 AEKAWYYKY
+544 AEKAWYFEC
-553 HPKKDIIESLKIASI
+553 HPKRNIIEPLKIGSI
-568 KEMPIP
+568 TDMPVP
-574 EAVPYSYFDVQQYL
+574 KPVPYRYFDVQQYL
-588 ADRKRRAQEILKSRS
+588 ANRKRRAQEILKARS
-603 KDVEVDTSS
+603 KDVDIDSS
-612 MSSTSTQSSQTT
+612 SLNASTSKAQPTAG
-624 SKDDFQ
+624 KEPDIQ
-630 IDLGTPSATQ
+630 IDMGKS
-640 TQAKP
+640 AKP
-645 YSAPKNREAE
+645 YDPYKVDRGPE
-655 IDTSPLAEGMGSTSY
+655 IDNSPLAEGMESVSY
-670 NDLYENSDF
+670 NDLYENNDNS
-679 DPISHVSKKKKSSS
+679 PIAHVSKK
-693 SSSDDFDLQSEL
+693 SDKNDEFDLQSEL
-705 ESKFDKLFGSSGSS
+705 ESKFDKLFGKPGKKN
-719 NDF
+719 NDDF

>member
-1 MSRIF
+1 MKGF
-6 DEFKE
+6 FNEFKQ
-11 KLPLLVT
+11 KAPILIVIALV
-18 LSSVA
+18 LA
-23 SVVIGGSLTK
+23 VVFGGALTK
-33 AIVDAKLAGS
+33 SITDAKVAGS
-43 KSILADAVMNSINN
+43 DSLLFEVLTTLFGN
-57 ITNFSFLTGMFADF
+57 ITNMSFFSGIVADI
-71 GLFLKITLGIFA
+71 GLFLQITLWIFVVVFGIYIYA
-83 IVFILYFM
+83 YS
-91 AKYNESNKSEYEGKE
+91 KNSNKSEYEGKE
-106 NGSSQWSNGT
+106 NGSSQWSNGS

-126 EILNKKEGFILSRKH
+126 EILNKKEGFILSTKH

-183 ITDPKGELYKETS
+183 VTDPKGELYKETS
-196 EYLKREGYEVRAF
+196 KFLKNEGYDVKTF

-260 MLICATIYYVLSV
+260 MLISATIYYVLSV

-349 TSSNSIDFRSVAKK
+349 TSSNSIDFRNVAKK

-445 DQLEALY
+445 DQLESLY
-452 KESYE
+452 KDSYE

-491 QQKSIN
+491 EQKSIS
-497 KDKDESK
+497 KDKDEAK

-530 NKEIIMVRGLKPIL
+530 NKEIIMVRGLKPIM
-544 AEKAWYYKY
+544 ANKAWYYKF
-553 HPKKDIIESLKIASI
+553 HPKREIIESMKIGSI

-574 EAVPYSYFDVQQYL
+574 EPVPYSYFDVQQYL
-588 ADRKRRAQEILKSRS
+588 ADRKRRAQEILKSRQ
-603 KDVEVDTSS
+603 KEVEVDTSS
-612 MSSTSTQSSQTT
+612 MSSSTSSSQTT
-624 SKDDFQ
+624 S
-630 IDLGTPSATQ
+630 ATSS
-640 TQAKP
+640 T
-645 YSAPKNREAE
+645 PKNYSTYTAEKNRDAE
-655 IDTSPLAEGMGSTSY
+655 IDTRPLADGMDSSSY
-670 NDLYENSDF
+670 NDLYENSDYN
-679 DPISHVSKKKKSSS
+679 PISNVKTSGKKAQN
-693 SSSDDFDLQSEL
+693 DEFDLQNEL
-705 ESKFDKLFGSSGSS
+705 ESKFDKLFGSSS
-719 NDF
+719 NKNNDDY

>member
-1 MSRIF
+1 MKGFF
-6 DEFKE
+6 DEFKQ
-11 KLPLLVT
+11 KAPILIVIALV
-18 LSSVA
+18 LA
-23 SVVIGGSLTK
+23 VVFGGALTK
-33 AIVDAKLAGS
+33 SITDAKVAGS
-43 KSILADAVMNSINN
+43 DSLLFEVLTTLFGN
-57 ITNFSFLTGMFADF
+57 ITNMSFFSGIVADI
-71 GLFLKITLGIFA
+71 GLFLQITLWIFVVVFGIYIYA
-83 IVFILYFM
+83 YS
-91 AKYNESNKSEYEGKE
+91 KNSNKSEYEGKE
-106 NGSSQWSNGT
+106 NGSSQWSNGS

-126 EILNKKEGFILSRKH
+126 EILNKKEGFILSTKH

-183 ITDPKGELYKETS
+183 VTDPKGELYKETS
-196 EYLKREGYEVRAF
+196 KFLKNEGYDVKTF

-260 MLICATIYYVLSV
+260 MLISATIYYVLSV

-349 TSSNSIDFRSVAKK
+349 TSSNSIDFRNVAKK

-445 DQLEALY
+445 DQLESLY
-452 KESYE
+452 KDSYE

-491 QQKSIN
+491 EQKSIS
-497 KDKDESK
+497 KDKDEAK

-530 NKEIIMVRGLKPIL
+530 NKEIIMVRGLKPIM
-544 AEKAWYYKY
+544 ANKAWYYKF
-553 HPKKDIIESLKIASI
+553 HPKREIIESMKIGSI

-574 EAVPYSYFDVQQYL
+574 EPVPYSYFDVQQYL
-588 ADRKRRAQEILKSRS
+588 ADRKRRAQEILKSRQ
-603 KDVEVDTSS
+603 KEVEVDTSS
-612 MSSTSTQSSQTT
+612 MSSSTSSSQTT
-624 SKDDFQ
+624 S
-630 IDLGTPSATQ
+630 ATSS
-640 TQAKP
+640 T
-645 YSAPKNREAE
+645 PKNYSTYTAEKNRDAE
-655 IDTSPLAEGMGSTSY
+655 IDTRPLADGMDSSSY
-670 NDLYENSDF
+670 NDLYENSDYN
-679 DPISHVSKKKKSSS
+679 PISNVKTSGKKAKN
-693 SSSDDFDLQSEL
+693 DEFDLQNEL
-705 ESKFDKLFGSSGSS
+705 ESKFDKLFGSSS
-719 NDF
+719 NKNNDDY

>member
-1 MSRIF
+1 MKGFF
-6 DEFKE
+6 DEFKQ
-11 KLPLLVT
+11 KAPILIVIALV
-18 LSSVA
+18 LA
-23 SVVIGGSLTK
+23 VVFGGALTK
-33 AIVDAKLAGS
+33 SITDAKVAGS
-43 KSILADAVMNSINN
+43 DSLLFEVLTTLFEN
-57 ITNFSFLTGMFADF
+57 ITNMSFFSGIVADI
-71 GLFLKITLGIFA
+71 GLFLQITLWIFVVVFGIYIYA
-83 IVFILYFM
+83 YS
-91 AKYNESNKSEYEGKE
+91 KNSNKSEYEGKE
-106 NGSSQWSNGT
+106 NGSSQWSNGS
-116 EDYKHDSNGK
+116 EDYKHDSNGR
-126 EILNKKEGFILSRKH
+126 EILNKKEGFILSTKH

-183 ITDPKGELYKETS
+183 VTDPKGELYKETS
-196 EYLKREGYEVRAF
+196 KFLKNEGYDVKTF

-260 MLICATIYYVLSV
+260 MLISATIYYVLSV

-349 TSSNSIDFRSVAKK
+349 TSSNSIDFRNVAKK

-445 DQLEALY
+445 DQLESLY
-452 KESYE
+452 KDSYE

-491 QQKSIN
+491 EQKSIS
-497 KDKDESK
+497 KDKDEAK

-530 NKEIIMVRGLKPIL
+530 NKEIIMVRGLKPIM
-544 AEKAWYYKY
+544 ANKAWYYKF
-553 HPKKDIIESLKIASI
+553 HPKREIIESMKIGSI

-574 EAVPYSYFDVQQYL
+574 EPVPYSYFDVQQYL
-588 ADRKRRAQEILKSRS
+588 ADRKRRAQEILKSRQ
-603 KDVEVDTSS
+603 KEVEVDTSS
-612 MSSTSTQSSQTT
+612 MSSSTSSSQTT
-624 SKDDFQ
+624 S
-630 IDLGTPSATQ
+630 ATSS
-640 TQAKP
+640 T
-645 YSAPKNREAE
+645 PKNYSTYTAEKNRDAE
-655 IDTSPLAEGMGSTSY
+655 IDTRPLADGMDSSSY
-670 NDLYENSDF
+670 NDLYENSDYN
-679 DPISHVSKKKKSSS
+679 PISNVKTSGKKAQN
-693 SSSDDFDLQSEL
+693 DEFDLQNEL
-705 ESKFDKLFGSSGSS
+705 ESKFDKLFGSSS
-719 NDF
+719 NKNNDDY

>member
-1 MSRIF
+1 MRDF
-6 DEFKE
+6 FEDFK
-11 KLPLLVT
+11 KKAPILLIIT
-18 LSSVA
+18 LVVA
-23 SVVIGGSLTK
+23 VVFGGSLTK
-33 AIVDAKLAGS
+33 SIVDAKAAGAD
-43 KSILADAVMNSINN
+43 SILFEAVKNVIGN
-57 ITNFSFLTGMFADF
+57 ITNFSFFAGMFADF
-71 GLFLKITLGIFA
+71 GLFLKLTLVIAVVVFGI
-83 IVFILYFM
+83 YFYY
-91 AKYNESNKSEYEGKE
+91 KYKASQVGEYEGKE
-106 NGSSQWSNGT
+106 NGSSQWGKGA
-116 EDYKHDSNGK
+116 EDYKHDSNGR
-126 EILNKKEGFILSRKH
+126 EILNKKDGFILSKTH

-155 ILVVGGSGA
+155 ILVVGGSGS

-196 EYLKREGYEVRAF
+196 KFLQSEGYEVKAF

-223 SNICSDQDV
+223 ANLCSDQDV

-260 MLICATIYYVLSV
+260 MLISATIYYVLSV

-302 IDDLKPE
+302 IDDLMPE

-452 KESYE
+452 KDSYE

-491 QQKSIN
+491 EQKSIN
-497 KDKDESK
+497 KDKDEAK

-522 DEIRRLDN
+522 DEIRRMDN
-530 NKEIIMVRGLKPIL
+530 NKELLMVRGLKPIL
-544 AEKAWYYKY
+544 AEKAWYFLF
-553 HPKKDIIESLKIASI
+553 HPKRNIIEGMKIDSI

-574 EAVPYSYFDVQQYL
+574 EEIPYSYFDVQQYL
-588 ADRKRRAQEILKSRS
+588 QDRKRRAQEILRNRS
-603 KDVEVDTSS
+603 KEVEVDTGY
-612 MSSTSTQSSQTT
+612 T
-624 SKDDFQ
+624 
-630 IDLGTPSATQ
+630 SATQ
-640 TQAKP
+640 TASRP
-645 YSAPKNREAE
+645 YTGEKNREAE
-655 IDTSPLAEGMGSTSY
+655 IDTRPLAEGMQSNSY
-670 NDLYENSDF
+670 NDLYENNDYN
-679 DPISHVSKKKKSSS
+679 PISNAETSSS
-693 SSSDDFDLQSEL
+693 GSQGEEDYDLQSEL
-705 ESKFDKLFGSSGSS
+705 ESKFDKLFGSTS
-719 NDF
+719 NNNENYD